1 MIVRIAT
8 EGQYRLSSALLDEL
22 NEMDNALVDQ
32 IAQYDEGEFR
42 ARFTALLAL
51 VREQGEKVADEEL
64 VESHVI
70 LPNPDISVEEARE
83 FFTGEG
89 LFPESV

>member
-8 EGQYRLSSALLDEL
+8 EGQYRLSSALLDQL

-32 IAQYDEGEFR
+32 IAQYDEAEFR
-42 ARFTALLAL
+42 ARFAALLAL
-51 VREQGEKVADEEL
+51 VRAQGEKVADDEL

-70 LPNPDISVEEARE
+70 LPSPDISVEEAHE

>member
-8 EGQYRLSSALLDEL
+8 EGQYRLSSALLDQL

-42 ARFTALLAL
+42 ARFAALLAL

-70 LPNPDISVEEARE
+70 LPSPDISVEEARE

-89 LFPESV
+89 LFPKSV